1 MIEREGKWKK
11 IIE

>member
-11 IIE
+11 STE